1 MKFEKALMDMYIMEM
16 TLVYVTI
23 WGYTKWRINNINY
36 IIITLDY
43 PWDTEFTNSALE
55 IHVTFQN
62 DDKVDDEC
70 NIITLETAY

>member
-16 TLVYVTI
+16 NLVYVTI

-43 PWDTEFTNSALE
+43 P
-55 IHVTFQN
+55 
-62 DDKVDDEC
+62 
-70 NIITLETAY
+70 